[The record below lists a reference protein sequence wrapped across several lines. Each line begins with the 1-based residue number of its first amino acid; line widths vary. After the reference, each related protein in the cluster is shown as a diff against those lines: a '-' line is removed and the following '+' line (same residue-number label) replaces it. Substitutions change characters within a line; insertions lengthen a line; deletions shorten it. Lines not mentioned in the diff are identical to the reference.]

1 MPGGFWSSR
10 RLIWIG
16 AAWLSVA
23 VALCWAHG
31 WSSPAAGVT
40 TVTGSII
47 YWFAYSGVTA
57 LILVFLL
64 TGLFYVGRTIVR
76 GARKLFSR

>member
-1 MPGGFWSSR
+1 MADRFWTSR

-16 AAWLSVA
+16 AAWLCVA

-31 WSSPAAGVT
+31 WSSSAGIT

-47 YWFAYSGVTA
+47 YWLAYSGATA
-57 LILVFLL
+57 LILASLL
-64 TGLFYVGRTIVR
+64 TGLFYVGRAIVR
-76 GARKLFSR
+76 GARKLF